1 MKYAWI
7 REHRDSYPV
16 TIMCHVLDVSSSG
29 YYASLCGPPS
39 PRRQRRRAITEA
51 AQRAYENSYGVYGYR
66 KVHDD
71 LREQQ
76 VACCRETVRK
86 VLGEK
91 GLFSRTKRKFVATT
105 DSDHTQPVAPNRL
118 DRDFQATA
126 PNQKWAADI
135 TYIPTREGWLYL
147 AVVLD
152 LFSRRIV
159 GWSLSASLQATLVRE
174 ALGMALRRRTI
185 PAHLVHHSDRGSQY
199 ASQDYQELLAAHG
212 ITSSMSRR
220 ANCWD
225 NAPVESFFGKL
236 KAEWVHGAD
245 YRSRREASLHLFEYI
260 ECFYNRQRKHAALGY
275 LSPATFERLY
285 HEPFHQHVA

>member
-1 MKYAWI
+1 VKYAWI

-16 TIMCHVLDVSSSG
+16 NTMCSVLAVSTSG
-29 YYASLCGPPS
+29 YYASRCGRPS
-39 PRRQRRRAITEA
+39 PRQQRRQAIAEA
-51 AQRAYENSYGVYGYR
+51 AQRAYDQSHGVYGYR

-71 LREQQ
+71 LEEQQ

-91 GLFSRTKRKFVATT
+91 GLFSRSKRKFVATT
-105 DSDHTQPVAPNRL
+105 DSDHPQPVAPNRL
-118 DRDFQATA
+118 GRDFQATA
-126 PNQKWAADI
+126 PNQKWGADI

-159 GWSLSASLQATLVRE
+159 GWSLAASLEATLVLD
-174 ALGMALRRRTI
+174 ALGMALRRRVVS
-185 PAHLVHHSDRGSQY
+185 PRLVHHSDRGSQY
-199 ASQDYQELLAAHG
+199 ASQDYQEVLAAHG
-212 ITSSMSRR
+212 ITCSMSRR

-245 YRSRREASLHLFEYI
+245 YRSRQQASLHVFEYI

-275 LSPATFERLY
+275 KSPAAFERLY
-285 HEPFHQHVA
+285 QQSFHRHVA

>member
-1 MKYAWI
+1 VKYAWI

-16 TIMCHVLDVSSSG
+16 TVLCHVLDVSTSG
-29 YYASLCGPPS
+29 YYAWRCGPPS
-39 PRRQRRRAITEA
+39 PRQQRRQAIAEA
-51 AQRAYENSYGVYGYR
+51 AQRAYEKSRGVYGYR

-71 LREQQ
+71 LEEQQ

-118 DRDFQATA
+118 ERDFQATA
-126 PNQKWAADI
+126 PNQKWAADL

-159 GWSLSASLQATLVRE
+159 GWSLSASLEATLVLD
-174 ALGMALRRRTI
+174 ALGMALRRRVVS
-185 PAHLVHHSDRGSQY
+185 AELVHHSDRGSQY
-199 ASQDYQELLAAHG
+199 ASQHYQELLAAHG
-212 ITSSMSRR
+212 ITCSMSRR

-236 KAEWVHGAD
+236 KVEWVHGAD
-245 YRSRREASLHLFEYI
+245 YRSRHEASLHVFEYI

-275 LSPATFERLY
+275 LSPAAFEQLY
-285 HEPFHQHVA
+285 QQSFHQHVA